1 MIQNDNVRVQQVKLR
16 FVREFN
22 IKVID
27 EWLTGCVSF
36 CLQENPQT
44 TNESLFEFAF
54 SQWLLADLREIG
66 VAVLPTGFNSR
77 TEQYTLNG
85 SFPIQMHQ
93 LIDISESA
101 YDQWRKMYDKKL
113 DEADDEVQMRKN
125 QTQHTKKRRMLK
137 LELSDGKQTVT
148 AMEHSPIRC
157 LNTKLAPGSKIL
169 LSGPLRCINS
179 VLFLEPKNV
188 RLLGGEIDVLL
199 IDNAYE
205 NVLLRAMNKPINPN
219 PKIEYEESE
228 VEESRTR
235 TNYGNIQ
242 SIAMTSQS
250 QRGQT
255 TRTSHRNK
263 SPSVIVVEDGD
274 DDSLLLAVDLDSIET
289 SQPRGESKPEQVPA
303 ISTLMDDDELDE
315 LVNLIEDPVEPEIMN
330 EQVSS
335 TRYSQPSPVRPQ
347 PPRAIARRP
356 SPPPRLA
363 EPDEDDFDLMNSL
376 ENEIQNEMRE
386 QQAAANAFA
395 PSDWPEEPDE
405 ETLRSPQMKKSRL
418 SNEHEPMTM
427 AAEPEPE
434 KTNRVIEVEEST
446 SSKRFNQ
453 FNAVSVF
460 EDSMDTVIDLG
471 SVSMSSIPGIL
482 SPSYAFRIDNIS
494 LVTIEQLD
502 ALEPTDRAGTSFVVF
517 GEVID
522 LVEPPRI
529 KRQRWHMGV
538 KLSDSTAPG
547 LSVRLHNDVV
557 VGMIPTRPDPGELM
571 RRNQIDREATL
582 KLLDTML
589 AELNQVLHEIKCFWR
604 VDYPDREPSSSQQS
618 SSAPADSGL
627 PTVIKRYEM
636 TDERRAL
643 LMRKISKE
651 NCNQLRELL

>member
-66 VAVLPTGFNSR
+66 VAVLPAGFNGR
-77 TEQYTLNG
+77 TEQHTLNG

-101 YDQWRKMYDKKL
+101 YDQWRKLYDKKL

-157 LNTKLAPGSKIL
+157 LNTKLAPGSKLL
-169 LSGPLRCINS
+169 LSGPLRCING

-188 RLLGGEIDVLL
+188 RILGGEIDVLL
-199 IDNAYE
+199 IENAYE
-205 NVLLRAMNKPINPN
+205 NVLLRAMNKPVNPN
-219 PKIEYEESE
+219 PKIEYEEPE
-228 VEESRTR
+228 VVECRTR
-235 TNYGNIQ
+235 NNYGNIQ
-242 SIAMTSQS
+242 SIPMASQS
-250 QRGQT
+250 HRGQT
-255 TRTSHRNK
+255 TKTRRNTT
-263 SPSVIVVEDGD
+263 PAAIVVEDGD
-274 DDSLLLAVDLDSIET
+274 DDSLLLAVDLDAIET
-289 SQPRGESKPEQVPA
+289 SQPRRDESKPEQVPA

-335 TRYSQPSPVRPQ
+335 TRYSQPSPVRPV
-347 PPRAIARRP
+347 PPRPLERP
-356 SPPPRLA
+356 LPPARLA

-386 QQAAANAFA
+386 YQAANAFV
-395 PSDWPEEPDE
+395 PSEWPTEPDE
-405 ETLRSPQMKKSRL
+405 EAVRSPQMKKSRL
-418 SNEHEPMTM
+418 SNEPEPMTT
-427 AAEPEPE
+427 AKPEQHA
-434 KTNRVIEVEEST
+434 TRVEVEDGA
-446 SSKRFNQ
+446 SSKKFDQ
-453 FNAVSVF
+453 FNAISVF
-460 EDSMDTVIDLG
+460 DDSLDTVIDLG
-471 SVSMSSIPGIL
+471 SVSMPSIPGIL
-482 SPSYAFRIDNIS
+482 SPSYTFRIDDIS

-502 ALEPTDRAGTSFVVF
+502 ALAVDDRTGTSFVVF

-529 KRQRWHMGV
+529 RKQRWHMGI
-538 KLSDSTAPG
+538 KLSDNTAPG

-589 AELNQVLHEIKCFWR
+589 AELNVVLHEIKCFWR
-604 VDYPDREPSSSQQS
+604 VDYPDRPSSSSQP
-618 SSAPADSGL
+618 APGDEL

-636 TDERRAL
+636 TEERRAL
-643 LMRKISKE
+643 LLRKISKE
-651 NCNQLRELL
+651 NCGQLRDLL

>member
-66 VAVLPTGFNSR
+66 VAVLPAGFNGR
-77 TEQYTLNG
+77 TEQHTLNG

-93 LIDISESA
+93 LIDISESV

-113 DEADDEVQMRKN
+113 DEADDEVQMRKS

-169 LSGPLRCINS
+169 LTGPLRCINS
-179 VLFLEPKNV
+179 VLLLEPKNV
-188 RLLGGEIDVLL
+188 RILGGEIDVLL

-205 NVLLRAMNKPINPN
+205 NVLLRAMHKPVNPN
-219 PKIEYEESE
+219 PKIEYEEPE
-228 VEESRTR
+228 VVECRTR
-235 TNYGNIQ
+235 NNYGNIP
-242 SIAMTSQS
+242 SIPMTSQS
-250 QRGQT
+250 QRGHT
-255 TRTSHRNK
+255 TRPHRQT
-263 SPSVIVVEDGD
+263 SPSAIEVEDGD

-289 SQPRGESKPEQVPA
+289 SQPRREESKPEQVPA

-347 PPRAIARRP
+347 PRPIAARP
-356 SPPPRLA
+356 SPPPQLA

-386 QQAAANAFA
+386 YQAASAFA
-395 PSDWPEEPDE
+395 PSEWPMEPDE

-418 SNEHEPMTM
+418 SNEPEPVM
-427 AAEPEPE
+427 AAKREQE
-434 KTNRVIEVEEST
+434 TNGVEVEESA
-446 SSKRFNQ
+446 SSKRFDQ
-453 FNAVSVF
+453 FNAISVF
-460 EDSMDTVIDLG
+460 EDSLDAVIDLD

-502 ALEPTDRAGTSFVVF
+502 VLDAKDRVGRSFVVF

-529 KRQRWHMGV
+529 KKQMWHMGI
-538 KLSDSTAPG
+538 KLSDNTAPG
-547 LSVRLHNDVV
+547 LSVRLRNDVV
-557 VGMIPTRPDPGELM
+557 VGMIPTRPNPGELM
-571 RRNQIDREATL
+571 RRNLIDREATL

-589 AELNQVLHEIKCFWR
+589 GELNQVLHEIRCFWR
-604 VDYPDREPSSSQQS
+604 VDYTDQQS
-618 SSAPADSGL
+618 SSQPAAADEL

-636 TDERRAL
+636 TDERRTL

-651 NCNQLRELL
+651 NCGQLRDLL